1 MNMHRVFVAAVSL
14 QSALEEVG
22 HPFCFIGGLALQRW
36 GETRFT
42 QDADATV
49 LTRFEHDEAV
59 ARNLLS
65 RFKSRHAEGLDFA
78 LRYRVL
84 LLEAENGVGLDVALG
99 VFDFEARAIERSS
112 LWRLTEGSALRT
124 CSAEDLIVHKAFA
137 SREKDWMDIHGI
149 LLRQGSKLNIAQIF
163 EELRPLV
170 ALKDDITI
178 VPRLEAMIRK
188 AKRPGSTV

>member
-49 LTRFEHDEAV
+49 LTRFE
-59 ARNLLS
+59 
-65 RFKSRHAEGLDFA
+65 SRHAEGLDFA